1 MSANSSDRPNILVT
15 NDDGVGA
22 DGIAALREAL
32 EPLGNVMVVA
42 PDREQSAASHAVTL
56 RHPLR
61 VDRIDENT
69 ISVDGTPTDCVL
81 LAVNGLLPQK
91 PDYVF
96 SGINHGPNMGSD
108 VSYSGT
114 VAAAIEGTLCGIPAV
129 AISRAMWGTGDF
141 SAAAG
146 FAAVLA
152 RMVMENGIPNN
163 SLLNVNVPPIP
174 RAEIAGVRI
183 TKLGT
188 RLYRDAVVKKADPR
202 GKPYYWIGGE
212 MPTWEDEEGSDFNAV
227 DEKMISITPIHL
239 DLTDYRGI
247 VDMKN
252 WSFDF

>member
-1 MSANSSDRPNILVT
+1 MKAEASDRPNILVT
-15 NDDGVGA
+15 NDDGIDA
-22 DGIAALREAL
+22 DGIGALRVAL

-56 RHPLR
+56 RNPLR
-61 VDRIDENT
+61 VNRIDEHV

-81 LAVNGLLPQK
+81 LAVNGLLPSK
-91 PDYVF
+91 PDFVF

-114 VAAAIEGTLCGIPAV
+114 VAAAIEGTLCGIPSV

-141 SAAAG
+141 SVAAD

-163 SLLNVNVPPIP
+163 SLLNVNVPPLP
-174 RAEIAGVRI
+174 REEIAGVRI

-188 RLYRDAVVKKADPR
+188 RLYRDAVVTKKDPR
-202 GKPYYWIGGE
+202 GKTYYWIGGE
-212 MPTWEDEEGSDFNAV
+212 MPTWEDDEGSDFNAV

-252 WSFDF
+252 WEFEF